1 MDVLKISQEKAT
13 EEAAE
18 ALIKLCPFGA
28 IACKDGKLE
37 ISAACRM
44 CRMCVRKGPAG
55 VITLESVEDSR
66 PKVNKEEWEGIA
78 VFVEH
83 RDGEIHNVTKE
94 LLGKARELT
103 KVTGQPVYALMIGS
117 GIKESAESLLK
128 YGADKVFTYDYPEL
142 KDCLME
148 PYANAFEDF
157 IWREKPS
164 AILVGATN
172 IGRSLAPRV
181 AARMRTGLTADCTKL
196 LMKENTDLVQI
207 RPAFGGNIMAQII
220 TGNSRPQFCTVR
232 YKIFEAAKPAKRG
245 GEIVRMELPGEKL
258 ESSVRILKI
267 EEKPRF
273 IDISEA
279 KTIVAVGRGLKSKAD
294 AEMAQELADALG
306 AQLACTRPMVEKGW
320 FDPKRQI
327 GLSGRTVSAKL
338 IITLGV
344 SGSVQF
350 AAGMRNS
357 ECIVAV
363 NSDPNAP
370 IFDIAHYCLCG
381 DMYEIV
387 PELMRRIKEGAE
399 DAV

>member
-1 MDVLKISQEKAT
+1 V
-13 EEAAE
+13 
-18 ALIKLCPFGA
+18 
-28 IACKDGKLE
+28 
-37 ISAACRM
+37 
-44 CRMCVRKGPAG
+44 
-55 VITLESVEDSR
+55 TLERVGDAVAAVD
-66 PKVNKEEWEGIA
+66 KAAWKGIA
-78 VFVEH
+78 VYAELVE
-83 RDGEIHNVTKE
+83 GAVHNVTRE
-94 LLGKARELT
+94 LLGKAQELA
-103 KVTGQPVYALMIGS
+103 KVTDEPVYALVIGN
-117 GIKESAESLLK
+117 GTAGAAAELLR
-128 YGADKVFTYDYPEL
+128 YGADRAYVYDYPEL
-142 KDCLME
+142 TEYLPE

-157 IWREKPS
+157 IRKVKPS
-164 AILVGATN
+164 SVLVGATN
-172 IGRSLAPRV
+172 VGRSLAPRV

-196 LMKENTDLVQI
+196 EMRENTDLVQI